1 MSDQLTPPG
10 TQPYPR
16 PQGAAYPT
24 APVPAGQYWAPPQPP
39 SPQGAAVAP
48 PRRGNG
54 LAITA
59 LVLSAVALLV
69 ALGMAAFAVIGVAA
83 GAGPGP
89 SALTG
94 RVTPID
100 KGVAGA
106 ELQSELTRIIRN
118 DGGSVDTITCP
129 DRSQVGQ
136 GLVTVCKGS
145 VDGSDWTGVVV
156 FEDDGGTFVLDEL

>member
-1 MSDQLTPPG
+1 
-10 TQPYPR
+10 
-16 PQGAAYPT
+16 
-24 APVPAGQYWAPPQPP
+24 
-39 SPQGAAVAP
+39 
-48 PRRGNG
+48 

-59 LVLSAVALLV
+59 VVLSALALLV
-69 ALGMAAFAVIGVAA
+69 AVGIGAFIAVGVA
-83 GAGPGP
+83 AGPGP

-94 RVTPID
+94 RVTPVD

-106 ELQSELTRIIRN
+106 ELQGELSTIITN

-129 DRSQVGQ
+129 ERSQVAQ

-145 VDGSDWTGVVV
+145 VDGGDWTGVVV